1 MGFDKGY
8 NEHCRADSYSDNCDT
23 ECGEIKFFRG
33 KMEDKEINLV
43 DYWNIIWGKRR
54 FIIITVLIVTI
65 ISAGISLI
73 LPKWYKATAVILP
86 PVTEENKFSGISAN
100 LGAFGLGGMFG
111 GNESQ
116 MRLLAILK
124 SRNIVEALDKKF
136 DFQKKY
142 DTKFKFQTY
151 NNIKSNLRIEICE
164 EEQIVISFLDKDQN
178 SVAEMV
184 NYTIH
189 CLDSLNIL
197 LSTSKAKSNREFIEN
212 RMIMVQDSL
221 VFFESKISNFM
232 EDNRIISINEQL
244 KAEVEKAADMKA
256 QIMAKEV
263 ELGVMKT
270 RLAPNNQIITDSEIA
285 LKILKDKYGEF
296 FDRSGTDK
304 LFINLDNVPS
314 IQKQYAQ
321 LRRKVVYFSKL
332 LEYLGPQYEQAKIEE
347 VKDVP
352 TVQVLDKAVR
362 PEWKSKPKR
371 AFIVVAYTFVA
382 LILNI
387 FILFIF
393 YFYKQFKSSNK

>member
-1 MGFDKGY
+1 
-8 NEHCRADSYSDNCDT
+8 
-23 ECGEIKFFRG
+23 
-33 KMEDKEINLV
+33 MEDKEINLV
-43 DYWNIIWGKRR
+43 DYWNIIWKKRK
-54 FIIITVLIVTI
+54 FIVITVIVVTI
-65 ISAGISLI
+65 LSAGISII
-73 LPKWYKATAVILP
+73 LPKWYKATAVIMPLA
-86 PVTEENKFSGISAN
+86 TEENKFSGISAN
-100 LGAFGLGGMFG
+100 LSAFGLGGMFG

-151 NNIKSNLRIEICE
+151 DNIKSNLRIEICE

-178 SVAEMV
+178 SVAEIV

-197 LSTSKAKSNREFIEN
+197 FSTSKAKSNREFIEN

-256 QIMAKEV
+256 KIMEKEV
-263 ELGVMKT
+263 ELDVMKT

-296 FDRSGTDK
+296 FDHSSSDG
-304 LFINLDNVPS
+304 LFLNLENIPDL
-314 IQKQYAQ
+314 QKQYAQ
-321 LRRKVVYFSKL
+321 LKRKEMYFTKL

-347 VKDVP
+347 AKDIP
-352 TVQVLDKAVR
+352 TIQVLDKAKR
-362 PEWKSKPKR
+362 PEWKSKPRRAKIVIISLIISFIISVYLSFLLKKR
-371 AFIVVAYTFVA
+371 VD
-382 LILNI
+382 
-387 FILFIF
+387 
-393 YFYKQFKSSNK
+393 